1 MNATVLCIITLSLSA
16 LLILAAIGVGAY
28 LHRAELRKTNLKGR
42 RRAISPFRLFVLCF
56 FLAATLVLYPVYHID
71 YLVDD
76 TGFVK
81 VLKAILL
88 SAQNALQ
95 MFTLNGGFDN
105 INAFFSSGEVNR
117 TLATIYTV
125 YATFIL
131 IGAPMLTAGFV
142 LSFFKDATA
151 LLRYSLLPGR
161 EIYAFSKL
169 NARSLA
175 LAEDILKDGRRG
187 KIIVF
192 TDVFEQNEEQD
203 FELVLQAK
211 RLGALCFK
219 KDITELGLRYARK
232 NSLRKLY
239 LIGEDEDEN
248 IRQAL
253 TLIDRHR
260 DTKYD
265 TPLMQLYVFSNNI
278 ESEALLNSADNGNMK
293 VRRINE
299 NRSLALQELK
309 SHPIFENAIEA
320 GGKKKLNIVILG
332 LGGYGAELLKSICW
346 CGQMPEY
353 TLEIHA
359 FDKEDGEEKIRLHA
373 PDLIKHNGSNKE
385 HEAQYH
391 IHFHDGTDV
400 KSTHFFEEISK
411 IQGITSVYVA
421 LGDDELNIE
430 TAMHVR
436 TALGRIYP
444 SNGSDLP
451 PIYAIVYS
459 ASKTDTVAHSNGLK
473 NMNDEEYGITFIG
486 ALRDRYAVD
495 SIEQPE
501 LEKLALSIHLF
512 WANTEDEK
520 QKAIEKF
527 NHYEYY
533 RRSSMAQAVY
543 RELRAQLGYHKMD
556 EATNEGKLN
565 NDLLREY
572 EHRRWNTY
580 MRTEGYILSDSKDH
594 IAKTHPMLISFDEL
608 PEEEQLKDD
617 F

>member
-1 MNATVLCIITLSLSA
+1 MNATVLCIITFSLSV
-16 LLILAAIGVGAY
+16 LLIVAAVIIGVF
-28 LHRAELRKTNLKGR
+28 LHRAELKKTKANGR
-42 RRAISPFRLFVLCF
+42 RFISPFRLFVICF
-56 FLAATLVLYPVYHID
+56 FLAATLVLYPIYHVD
-71 YLVDD
+71 YLVNDA
-76 TGFVK
+76 GFVK

-105 INAFFSSGEVNR
+105 INAFFSSGAVSR
-117 TLATIYTV
+117 TLATVYTV

-151 LLRYSLLPGR
+151 RLLYTLRPGK

-169 NARSLA
+169 NARSIA
-175 LAEDILKDGRRG
+175 LAEDILSGGKRG
-187 KIIVF
+187 KIVVF

-211 RLGALCFK
+211 RLGALCFR

-239 LIGEDEDEN
+239 LIGENEDEN

-260 DTKYD
+260 GTKYD
-265 TPLMQLYVFSNNI
+265 TPLMQFYVFSNNI
-278 ESEALLNSADNGNMK
+278 ESEALLNSTDNGEMK

-299 NRSLALQELK
+299 NRSLALHELRT
-309 SHPIFENAIEA
+309 HPIFDSAIED

-332 LGGYGAELLKSICW
+332 LGGYGTELLKAICW
-346 CGQMPEY
+346 CGQMPDY

-373 PDLIKHNGSNKE
+373 PDLIKHNNSKKD

-391 IHFHDGTDV
+391 IKFHNGTDV
-400 KSTHFFEEISK
+400 KSTHFFEELSK
-411 IQGITSVYVA
+411 IQGITGVYVS

-436 TALGRIYP
+436 TALGRVYAP
-444 SNGSDLP
+444 SDSDLP

-459 ASKTDTVAHSNGLK
+459 AAKTDTVARGNGLK

-495 SIEQPE
+495 SIEQPD
-501 LEKLALSIHLF
+501 LEKVALDIHLF
-512 WANTEDEK
+512 WASTEEEK
-520 QKAIEKF
+520 EKAVKKF

-543 RELRAQLGYHKMD
+543 RELRARLGYQKAD
-556 EATNEGKLN
+556 EATAEGKKN
-565 NDLLREY
+565 NDILRDY

-594 IAKTHPMLISFDEL
+594 IAKTHTMLVPFDEL
-608 PEEEQLKDD
+608 PEEEKLKDD